1 MNPAIYSNAVRL
13 NTTAWSQVQTSEIE
27 NVSYMILEE
36 NKKKILLF
44 FINDKRK
51 ITMDSLSMDA
61 FRLSKETRDTKFQ
74 NRLNEIFKD
83 KSFAKWS

>member
-36 NKKKILLF
+36 NKKKFTF
-44 FINDKRK
+44 FHKRQTQDNNGLIK
-51 ITMDSLSMDA
+51 YGCVSV
-61 FRLSKETRDTKFQ
+61 E
-74 NRLNEIFKD
+74 
-83 KSFAKWS
+83 